1 MGADQSEM
9 ERRKFPIGR
18 QPVVAAFDAV
28 AVRQGIA
35 DLEALPNLM
44 RNKVVGLSEADL
56 ERRYRPEGW
65 TVRQVIHHVA
75 DSHLNSYARFKLA
88 LTEERPTIKPYDE
101 GRWAELPDGKSGPI
115 GVSLDMLA
123 GIHARL
129 TALLKTLDEAALR
142 RSFWHPESQRE
153 IFLFEN
159 VAIYSWHGRHHLA
172 HIDLALKG

>member
-1 MGADQSEM
+1 MDQDTLEKS
-9 ERRKFPIGR
+9 RFPVGR
-18 QPVVAAFDAV
+18 HPQGTAFDAD
-28 AVRQGIA
+28 AVRRGIA
-35 DLEALPNLM
+35 DLEALPSLL
-44 RNKVVGLSEADL
+44 RGKVESLSGGDL

-88 LTEERPTIKPYDE
+88 LTEDRPTIKPYAED
-101 GRWAELPDGKSGPI
+101 RWAELPDGKSGPI
-115 GVSLDMLA
+115 GLSLDMLS

-159 VAIYSWHGRHHLA
+159 VAIYAWHGRHHLA
-172 HIDLALKG
+172 HIDLALAG

>member
-1 MGADQSEM
+1 MDQEM
-9 ERRKFPIGR
+9 LERLRFPIGR
-18 QPVVAAFDAV
+18 QPVVAAFDAE
-28 AVRQGIA
+28 AVRKGIA
-35 DLEALPNLM
+35 DLVVLPD
-44 RNKVVGLSEADL
+44 RIRTKVAGLSEADL

-101 GRWAELPDGKSGPI
+101 ARWAELPDGKSGPI
-115 GVSLDMLA
+115 GASLDMLA

-129 TALLKTLDEAALR
+129 TALLRTLDEAALR
-142 RSFWHPESQRE
+142 RSFWHPESRRE